1 MDYLIDL
8 LCRYLEEHYSRGR
21 ENLLAISSA
30 EPLVD
35 RKLLVDDKM
44 PVIQS
49 GNGGTTIMVKLT
61 KTNDDIIKKSNE
73 LAIEYEA
80 KYKGCGQCTFLA
92 IIDALRWGGLEIIP
106 RDMEDR
112 LFSGLSVLT
121 GGVGLSGE
129 GTCGAV
135 ASGTVAIGLAL
146 GLGRESINESLFRQ
160 SCAIVRDTLLDKYYQ
175 KYNSMLCKDIQRRFF
190 GKAWD
195 LTRDE
200 FSAEFLGI
208 TEGCV
213 IMEGAMW
220 ATEVILDEFDKG
232 NVKGYVGSPEA
243 EP

>member
-1 MDYLIDL
+1 LKTNYNSDTGISLPI
-8 LCRYLEEHYSRGR
+8 GR
-21 ENLLAISSA
+21 KFTQI
-30 EPLVD
+30 D
-35 RKLLVDDKM
+35 RKPFVHDTMRATYDGKGSRIL
-44 PVIQS
+44 
-49 GNGGTTIMVKLT
+49 MVKLAKT
-61 KTNDDIIKKSNE
+61 KDEIIKKSNE

-112 LFSGLSVLT
+112 LFSGLCLLT

-135 ASGTVAIGLAL
+135 ASGTLAIGLAL
-146 GLGRESINESLFRQ
+146 GLRRESINESLFRQ
-160 SCAIVRDTLLDKYYQ
+160 SCAIVRDALLDKYYQ
-175 KYNSMLCKDIQRRFF
+175 KYNSLLCKDIQRKFY

-200 FSAEFLGI
+200 ISAEFLGI
-208 TEGCV
+208 SKGCV

-220 ATEVILDEFDKG
+220 ATEVILDEFEKG
-232 NVKGYVGSPEA
+232 NVKGYVGRSEA
-243 EP
+243 KP